1 MSEERLYL
9 EADDALDVGDWPRE
23 YKDSKMQ
30 AMHDHVKKNR
40 KQILEQ
46 YKKQGG
52 TENMKRND
60 IGV

>member
-1 MSEERLYL
+1 MSKERLYL

-23 YKDSKMQ
+23 YKDPKMR

-46 YKKQGG
+46 YKKQEEQK
-52 TENMKRND
+52 T
-60 IGV
+60 